1 MCFLV
6 IFAFMRLLMFFILL
20 LAFGCQQTT
29 VNGQQT
35 LCTVPVDY
43 YEKQIHIADS
53 LYKNYLPQYNFDEVK
68 AAMEFFDSVQLSAIS
83 RQRRGLFD
91 KKDTDE
97 NILIAESRLLTAAK
111 AHYYHAVGLTE
122 RDDIVGACEH
132 YLTALEIMEEMMAK
146 DKRLKSKAHGSQLEA
161 QSPDYEKIRF
171 IALIYTRLGRLF
183 YNENYCDLA
192 MLKYKRALK
201 YCNIINDTISI
212 SYTYK
217 NIGNVYQLLGK
228 ADSALYH
235 YEKSLEI
242 NSNLTN
248 KLDIEKSIA
257 QILFNKGERDSAYTL
272 IKNNLNK
279 IENYGSKY
287 SYYATLGN
295 MYYVDKEYDSAI
307 FYFNKEFASQ
317 DVVADNFVATK
328 LSTIYDSLGS
338 YEMKAYYD
346 NISSELS
353 IITINKDLSNNRL
366 RGIYDE
372 YKERKIEKERLENK
386 KKTKAIAISLSTLVF
401 LAFVITILILRKSKR
416 KDKYIA
422 SKEEIISKTNEEI
435 KQKESEIKKLVE
447 VIERHKSDVNSLK
460 NEVVIKEHEISSKES
475 VIKNMEDDLSA
486 KEGELKK
493 LQENIHE
500 YMILINNLNEDN
512 IAKKKQIKSHLE
524 EIENNRQVINDKDRL
539 ISIATEG
546 LITRKDAIA
555 ENRNEIAR
563 LQAIIGENDMI
574 INRMS
579 KDYKT
584 NEEKIVVQLEEIK
597 KLKTEINQAQIE
609 IKDLRFRNSFTEGK
623 IKSQNSELKKKEELI
638 KKYTTEITE
647 FKNQLDIISSDNN
660 NDNTYNPNVGM
671 ESYLKSKVCSKIFNE
686 VNELS
691 ARNMDANRL
700 TPLRHE
706 EFVMLLNA
714 ARLYLN
720 NFNEMTFKHSQLKTD
735 DLYYIC
741 LVILG
746 LNDSQISSLFALSYT
761 AINKKKKKIR
771 HLFGLNTNDILYTYI
786 IDSCIMH

>member
-1 MCFLV
+1 
-6 IFAFMRLLMFFILL
+6 
-20 LAFGCQQTT
+20 
-29 VNGQQT
+29 
-35 LCTVPVDY
+35 
-43 YEKQIHIADS
+43 
-53 LYKNYLPQYNFDEVK
+53 
-68 AAMEFFDSVQLSAIS
+68 
-83 RQRRGLFD
+83 
-91 KKDTDE
+91 
-97 NILIAESRLLTAAK
+97 
-111 AHYYHAVGLTE
+111 
-122 RDDIVGACEH
+122 
-132 YLTALEIMEEMMAK
+132 
-146 DKRLKSKAHGSQLEA
+146 
-161 QSPDYEKIRF
+161 
-171 IALIYTRLGRLF
+171 
-183 YNENYCDLA
+183 
-192 MLKYKRALK
+192 
-201 YCNIINDTISI
+201 
-212 SYTYK
+212 
-217 NIGNVYQLLGK
+217 
-228 ADSALYH
+228 
-235 YEKSLEI
+235 
-242 NSNLTN
+242 
-248 KLDIEKSIA
+248 
-257 QILFNKGERDSAYTL
+257 
-272 IKNNLNK
+272 
-279 IENYGSKY
+279 
-287 SYYATLGN
+287 
-295 MYYVDKEYDSAI
+295 
-307 FYFNKEFASQ
+307 
-317 DVVADNFVATK
+317 
-328 LSTIYDSLGS
+328 
-338 YEMKAYYD
+338 
-346 NISSELS
+346 
-353 IITINKDLSNNRL
+353 
-366 RGIYDE
+366 
-372 YKERKIEKERLENK
+372 
-386 KKTKAIAISLSTLVF
+386 
-401 LAFVITILILRKSKR
+401 
-416 KDKYIA
+416 
-422 SKEEIISKTNEEI
+422 
-435 KQKESEIKKLVE
+435 
-447 VIERHKSDVNSLK
+447 
-460 NEVVIKEHEISSKES
+460 
-475 VIKNMEDDLSA
+475 MEDDLSA

-579 KDYKT
+579 KNYKT

-761 AINKKKKKIR
+761 AINKKKKRIR

-786 IDSCIMH
+786 IDSCIMR